1 MQAVIYYL
9 TLPILYG
16 ISLLPFRA
24 LPYLSWWMYIVVYKL
39 IGYRT
44 KVVHTNLTNAFPEA
58 SLEQVK
64 LIQDRFYRYFCE
76 LILET
81 IKTLTISRRSLKKH
95 VTFGDMS
102 VFEQFYTKKQSV
114 IIVMGHLGN
123 WELAGARFSQL
134 PAHQL
139 YVIYHPL
146 SNPYFDQL
154 FFHMRT
160 RLGNKLY
167 AMKDTIRGM
176 IRDKGTIT
184 ATAFI
189 ADQTPSPHG
198 AYWTTFLNQD
208 TPVFVGTAK
217 IARKLNYPIVY
228 VSVKRL
234 RPCYYEVSGE
244 LLIENPDQYTVAE
257 ITECH
262 TRRLE
267 KDIIAQPETWLW
279 THRRWKHKRTKNSLT
294 LANGEKQEINH
305 SNS

>member
-1 MQAVIYYL
+1 
-9 TLPILYG
+9 
-16 ISLLPFRA
+16 
-24 LPYLSWWMYIVVYKL
+24 
-39 IGYRT
+39 
-44 KVVHTNLTNAFPEA
+44 
-58 SLEQVK
+58 
-64 LIQDRFYRYFCE
+64 
-76 LILET
+76 
-81 IKTLTISRRSLKKH
+81 
-95 VTFGDMS
+95 
-102 VFEQFYTKKQSV
+102 
-114 IIVMGHLGN
+114 
-123 WELAGARFSQL
+123 
-134 PAHQL
+134 
-139 YVIYHPL
+139 
-146 SNPYFDQL
+146 
-154 FFHMRT
+154 
-160 RLGNKLY
+160 
-167 AMKDTIRGM
+167 M
-176 IRDKGTIT
+176 IRDKDTIT

-217 IARKLNYPIVY
+217 IASKLNYPIVY

-294 LANGEKQEINH
+294 LANEEKQRN
-305 SNS
+305 